1 MAKGGNLDAF
11 MEKGVNGKEIDVSK
25 KLKVGIIGTG
35 WIAEAHVLRY
45 QQMPDVEI
53 VAGADLIPGKA
64 EEFFKTWN
72 VEGARCYESHKA
84 MLDAEELD
92 AVSVCTYNA
101 THAECTIDALK
112 KGVHV
117 LLEKPMC
124 VTTEEALEIIKAE
137 KESGKIVSVGFQPRF
152 AENIKRIKR
161 IVESGV
167 LGKIY
172 HIQTSG
178 LSRFHGIPTPYGT
191 TFIERDKGVIGAVGD
206 IGCYALDFVLDT
218 IGYPKPLTVSGRV
231 SDFFGKDPDYFK
243 SEGKPAEYAEIF
255 GVDDFAS
262 AYIRFENDLTMDFKI
277 SWHMVT
283 KNPCDTLFMGT
294 KGSLRIPNGNWDA
307 PVIIHSEIDG
317 ALVNTEIP
325 KLETPRYPEKDV
337 FYHKVRSFLDA
348 IKEGGASPVPTS
360 EILYNQAI
368 IDGIVKSSKLGREIE
383 LNLPD
388 IK

>member
-1 MAKGGNLDAF
+1 MIKGGNLDAF
-11 MEKGVNGKEIDVSK
+11 MAKGTGDKEIDTSK

-53 VAGADLIPGKA
+53 VAGADIIPGKA
-64 EEFFKTWN
+64 EEFFRIWN
-72 VEGARCYESHKA
+72 VEGARAYNSMEEMFEK
-84 MLDAEELD
+84 EELD
-92 AVSVCTYNA
+92 AVSVCTYNS
-101 THAECTIDALK
+101 THAECTIYSLK
-112 KGVHV
+112 KGVPV

-124 VTTEEALEIIKAE
+124 VTTEEALEIIEAE

-152 AENIKRIKR
+152 AENMKRIKR
-161 IVESGV
+161 IIDSGV

-178 LSRFHGIPTPYGT
+178 GSRYHGIPTPYGT
-191 TFIERDKGVIGAVGD
+191 TFIESDKGVIGAVGD
-206 IGCYALDFVLDT
+206 IGCYALDFVLGVT
-218 IGYPKPLTVSGRV
+218 GYPKPLTVTGRI
-231 SDFFGKDPDYFK
+231 SDFFGKDPDYFVT
-243 SEGKPAEYAEIF
+243 ENKPAEYAEIF

-262 AYIRFENDLTMDFKI
+262 AFVRFENDLTMDFKI

-283 KNPCDTLFMGT
+283 KTPCDTLFMGT
-294 KGSLRIPNGNWDA
+294 KGSLRVPNGNWDA
-307 PVIIHSEIDG
+307 PVIIHSEVDG

-348 IKEGGASPVPTS
+348 VKEGKESPVPTS